1 MVVTGA
7 SREHSPQALALARA
21 HPGELFAT
29 AGVHPHHAT
38 EYTVECDA
46 EMRELHAHPKVV
58 AVGECGLDYFRD
70 FSPRTAQRN
79 AFERQPPIAADLA
92 AAGTPKP
99 LFMHQHYEPAD
110 FLPVIRPFK
119 RD

>member
-58 AVGECGLDYFRD
+58 AVGACGLDHFPA
-70 FSPRTAQRN
+70 FPPPPAHRN
-79 AFERQPPIAADLA
+79 ASAPHLPIPP
-92 AAGTPKP
+92 PP
-99 LFMHQHYEPAD
+99 P
-110 FLPVIRPFK
+110 PPRPPHPPP
-119 RD
+119 